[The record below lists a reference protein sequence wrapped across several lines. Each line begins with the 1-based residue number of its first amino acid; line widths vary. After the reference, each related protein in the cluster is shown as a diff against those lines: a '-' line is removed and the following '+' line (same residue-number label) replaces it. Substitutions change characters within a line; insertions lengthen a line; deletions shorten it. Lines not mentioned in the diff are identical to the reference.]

1 MSNAAKKILVE
12 RPEWTRK
19 IDEAI
24 ADANTAEARRRVELL
39 RRLARSVST
48 RRDYWSSV
56 SSGVEAAATAR
67 GLVLG
72 FAIALTIIA
81 LLFYAST
88 AFLSTGF
95 LSAVGM
101 CLSVPVGFLAIVLWI
116 ILLATYLNLNPAHH
130 RVLARGGRCPD
141 CGYDLR
147 GTPSAVDP
155 SELEGVKIGP
165 RTCQECGCAWPLLFP
180 PVPEEERATVFV
192 RRGP

>member
-1 MSNAAKKILVE
+1 VSKAPKRILVE
-12 RPEWTRK
+12 RPAWTRE

-24 ADANTAEARRRVELL
+24 SDANTAEATRRAELL
-39 RRLARSVST
+39 RRLARSVSI
-48 RRDYWSSV
+48 RRDYWNSV
-56 SSGVEAAATAR
+56 SSGVDAVATAR

-81 LLFYAST
+81 LLLYAST
-88 AFLSTGF
+88 VF

-147 GTPSAVDP
+147 DTPSAVDP
-155 SELEGVKIGP
+155 SETEGVKIGP

-180 PVPEEERATVFV
+180 PVPA
-192 RRGP
+192 